1 MKNKK
6 SSNAGFIGLLAL
18 LIGVTILIF
27 LMVRNM
33 SLLQGNK
40 TNTNN
45 TSEQGTNN
53 LSPIDSAK
61 NAKDLIEQNNAR
73 AIEQLE

>member
-18 LIGVTILIF
+18 LISVTILVF
-27 LMVRNM
+27 LMVKNM
-33 SLLQGNK
+33 TLLQGDK
-40 TNTNN
+40 TNTN

-61 NAKDLIEQNNAR
+61 NVKDLIEQDNAR
-73 AIEQLE
+73 AIEQLK